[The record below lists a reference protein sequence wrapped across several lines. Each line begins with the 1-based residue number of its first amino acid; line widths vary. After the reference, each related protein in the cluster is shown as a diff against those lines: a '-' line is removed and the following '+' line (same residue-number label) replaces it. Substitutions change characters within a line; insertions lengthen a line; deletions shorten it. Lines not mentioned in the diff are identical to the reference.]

1 MKELP
6 LPSKKRLLTLSNLLS
21 QQPQEKIRITS
32 AEIAKLTGWGEATIR
47 RDISLLEL
55 HTGKSNGYELKSL
68 KTEIDKNL
76 GLIKIGGE
84 KHNCCIVVLELSCR
98 FERLV
103 LVLVHAIV
111 DTAGVEACV
120 LYTQTKSRIEFLS
133 QFLV

>member
-55 HTGKSNGYELKSL
+55 HTGKSNGYELK
-68 KTEIDKNL
+68 
-76 GLIKIGGE
+76 
-84 KHNCCIVVLELSCR
+84 
-98 FERLV
+98 
-103 LVLVHAIV
+103 
-111 DTAGVEACV
+111 
-120 LYTQTKSRIEFLS
+120 
-133 QFLV
+133 